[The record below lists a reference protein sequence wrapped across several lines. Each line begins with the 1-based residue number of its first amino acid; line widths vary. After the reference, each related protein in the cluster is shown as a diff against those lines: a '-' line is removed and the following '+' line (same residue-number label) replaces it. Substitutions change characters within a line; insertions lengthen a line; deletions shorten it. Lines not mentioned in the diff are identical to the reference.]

1 MNKKVKFI
9 ILVLSMLIVGLITFI
24 VVDKVI
30 QNKIDNVSS
39 KSTNQSSSKSVNT
52 TTNNTVNEKKNE
64 VENKVDDKKEVKE
77 NTTTDEKKESNKK
90 VESTA
95 ASEVRKALKDENWLK
110 KNIYVQD
117 EEKITEGNIGTQN
130 ITFLVCKSND
140 KPIVVVQVLAEDV
153 RYSKVILVSYNDGKV
168 TAQKINQGHIYHG
181 AYSADTNKGVVCTEF
196 MHGGSF
202 ATIYF
207 DVSSGSVKFIGEY
220 SSEEDGNETQYFVHD
235 KSMYD
240 EGREISEE
248 EYESYKEG
256 LNEKQYNFVEIGT
269 KLTNENVDKYIK

>member
-1 MNKKVKFI
+1 MDKKVKVI
-9 ILVLSMLIVGLITFI
+9 ILILSMLIVGLITFI
-24 VVDKVI
+24 IVDKII
-30 QNKIDNVSS
+30 QNKKDEASS
-39 KSTNQSSSKSVNT
+39 ATTNQSSVKNVS
-52 TTNNTVNEKKNE
+52 NTVNNTIDEKKNT
-64 VENKVDDKKEVKE
+64 VENKIDDKRE
-77 NTTTDEKKESNKK
+77 NKDKKDNEKKE
-90 VESTA
+90 ESTA

-117 EEKITEGNIGTQN
+117 EEKITEGNIGTQD

-181 AYSADTNKGVVCTEF
+181 AYSADANKGVVCTEF

-269 KLTNENVDKYIK
+269 KLTNESVDKYIK